1 MDNDNSV
8 EERST
13 GSAAQ
18 QQNPGIDTLQ
28 TLLASLREGDAA
40 TQRAAWISVQ
50 DPNVMTSLAE
60 SWQSDNDTAETL
72 LITIGSIRGQATR
85 ARNLR
90 SAVRNL
96 SESLVRRRSDEML
109 DELEE
114 SLSANM
120 SLSVCFGEAGPPPS
134 IVSSDILSVLVA
146 PRGFAVDAVGV
157 YRLSASPE
165 GDLVRTRIAAAPF
178 FIVGRTSD
186 VLTGEAK
193 LQAVWRGPAGWC
205 SRVVNRRT
213 LMDTSKLIGLA
224 DLEAPV
230 SSMNLANLVAY
241 LADFEAENRHRLS
254 ALRSTPRMGWQPGG
268 GFLLPESYY
277 ATADESDEQ
286 LVLTPPPGFE
296 SMSKGWTTSGTWEEW
311 LEAASLISPYPHM
324 HVAIYASVAAPLMKV
339 LRLPG
344 FVVDFS
350 GETSGGKTTALRFAA
365 SVWGKPSENY
375 PTAMYSWDAT
385 KVWIERTAGYLQNLP
400 LLLDET
406 KRAKHNGIVRDVIY
420 DFCQGQGRGRGS
432 VDGTRYTDSWQSILI
447 STGEGAAT
455 DFSEDAGT
463 RARVLSLKGKPLGA
477 DPDVG
482 GQVSEETQALL
493 SNNYGHLGRKVI
505 EYLVANQPRHNEIRA
520 VFKEA
525 RDKYSQIAKTA
536 VARRHAAHLAALEI
550 AAGITRQLGVPPC
563 QEDPFA
569 FLIECQE
576 SAGRDADRPLAAF
589 QDMLSWCT
597 ANSVR
602 FHGRHEVTGHG
613 HSRVP
618 STGWA
623 GQWSKDQD
631 WTELKITT
639 LTVREVLK
647 NLGHHPAEILNR
659 WAERQWIV
667 VAPDGKNK
675 RSRPVRIEG
684 AIMRCYFVSRE
695 AMEACLGD

>member
-1 MDNDNSV
+1 MENNNSV

-18 QQNPGIDTLQ
+18 QQNPGIDILQ
-28 TLLASLREGDAA
+28 RLLESLREGDAA
-40 TQRAAWISVQ
+40 TQRAAWISIQ
-50 DPNVMTSLAE
+50 DPNIMTSLAE
-60 SWQSDNDTAETL
+60 CWQSDNDTVDTL

-96 SESLVRRRSDEML
+96 SDSLVRRRSDDML

-114 SLSANM
+114 NLAANLTLS
-120 SLSVCFGEAGPPPS
+120 SCFGNSGPPAT
-134 IVSSDILSVLVA
+134 IVSPDILDLLVS
-146 PRGFAVDAVGV
+146 PRGFAIDAAGV
-157 YRLSASPE
+157 YRLAASTE

-178 FIVGRTSD
+178 FIAGRTSD
-186 VLTGEAK
+186 VLTGEAR
-193 LQAVWRGPAGWC
+193 LQAIWRGPAGWC
-205 SRVVNRRT
+205 SRVVSRRT

-230 SSMNLANLVAY
+230 SSMNLANLVSY

-254 ALRSTPRMGWQPGG
+254 SLRSTPRMGWQPGG

-277 ATADESDEQ
+277 ATADEADEQ
-286 LVLTPPPGFE
+286 LVLTPPAGFE
-296 SMSKGWTTSGTWEEW
+296 SMSKGWMTSGTWDGW
-311 LEAASLISPYPHM
+311 LEAASLVSPYPHM
-324 HVAIYASVAAPLMKV
+324 HVAIYASVAAPLMKL

-365 SVWGKPSENY
+365 SVWGSPSENY

-420 DFCQGQGRGRGS
+420 DFCQGQGRGRGA
-432 VDGTRYTDSWQSILI
+432 VEGTRYTDSWQSILI

-463 RARVLSLKGKPLGA
+463 RARVLSLKGKPLGSN
-477 DPDVG
+477 PDIG
-482 GQVSEETQALL
+482 GQISEETQAILAD
-493 SNNYGHLGRKVI
+493 NHGHLGRRVI

-520 VFKEA
+520 VYKEA
-525 RDKYSQIAKTA
+525 RDKYAHIATSA

-550 AAGITRQLGVPPC
+550 AAGITAQLGMASC
-563 QEDPFA
+563 DEDPFA

-576 SAGRDADRPLAAF
+576 AAGRDADRPLAAF
-589 QDMLSWCT
+589 QDMLSWCA
-597 ANSVR
+597 ANSAR

-613 HSRVP
+613 VSRVP
-618 STGWA
+618 MHGWA
-623 GQWSKDQD
+623 GRWSKDQD
-631 WTELKITT
+631 WDEIQITT
-639 LTVREVLK
+639 LTMREVLK

-659 WAERQWIV
+659 WADRNWIIV
-667 VAPDGKNK
+667 NPDGKSK

-684 AIMRCYFVSRE
+684 AIMRCYCISRE
-695 AMEACLGD
+695 AMETCLGD

>member
-114 SLSANM
+114 TLSANM
-120 SLSVCFGEAGPPPS
+120 SLAVCFGEAGPPPS

-286 LVLTPPPGFE
+286 LVLTPPTGFE
-296 SMSKGWTTSGTWEEW
+296 SMSKGWTTSGTWEE
-311 LEAASLISPYPHM
+311 
-324 HVAIYASVAAPLMKV
+324 
-339 LRLPG
+339 
-344 FVVDFS
+344 
-350 GETSGGKTTALRFAA
+350 
-365 SVWGKPSENY
+365 
-375 PTAMYSWDAT
+375 
-385 KVWIERTAGYLQNLP
+385 
-400 LLLDET
+400 
-406 KRAKHNGIVRDVIY
+406 
-420 DFCQGQGRGRGS
+420 
-432 VDGTRYTDSWQSILI
+432 
-447 STGEGAAT
+447 
-455 DFSEDAGT
+455 
-463 RARVLSLKGKPLGA
+463 
-477 DPDVG
+477 
-482 GQVSEETQALL
+482 
-493 SNNYGHLGRKVI
+493 
-505 EYLVANQPRHNEIRA
+505 
-520 VFKEA
+520 
-525 RDKYSQIAKTA
+525 
-536 VARRHAAHLAALEI
+536 
-550 AAGITRQLGVPPC
+550 
-563 QEDPFA
+563 
-569 FLIECQE
+569 
-576 SAGRDADRPLAAF
+576 
-589 QDMLSWCT
+589 
-597 ANSVR
+597 
-602 FHGRHEVTGHG
+602 
-613 HSRVP
+613 
-618 STGWA
+618 
-623 GQWSKDQD
+623 
-631 WTELKITT
+631 
-639 LTVREVLK
+639 
-647 NLGHHPAEILNR
+647 
-659 WAERQWIV
+659 
-667 VAPDGKNK
+667 
-675 RSRPVRIEG
+675 
-684 AIMRCYFVSRE
+684 
-695 AMEACLGD
+695 